1 MRPTLLPLLAVL
13 ACSPAPDAG
22 PAIPPFDA
30 DAAMGE
36 WVALWAGYDLDGLDQ
51 LFVRDSSLT
60 YLSSERPGLIRG
72 PDALR
77 QHHAGMGFVA
87 GGQPPAGAL
96 WVDEVESTVHGTTA
110 VVTAVWYF
118 GDREQPDSV
127 QRGPMTA
134 VYVWAGDRYRI
145 AHMHFANY

>member
-1 MRPTLLPLLAVL
+1 
-13 ACSPAPDAG
+13 
-22 PAIPPFDA
+22 
-30 DAAMGE
+30 
-36 WVALWAGYDLDGLDQ
+36 
-51 LFVRDSSLT
+51 
-60 YLSSERPGLIRG
+60 
-72 PDALR
+72 
-77 QHHAGMGFVA
+77 MGFVA